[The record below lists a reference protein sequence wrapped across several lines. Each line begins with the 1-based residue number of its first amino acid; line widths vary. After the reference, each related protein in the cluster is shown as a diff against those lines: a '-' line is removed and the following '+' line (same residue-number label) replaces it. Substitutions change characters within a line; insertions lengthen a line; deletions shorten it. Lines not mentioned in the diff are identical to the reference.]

1 MDKMILS
8 FNTEIKEFD
17 EKERSLT
24 ALVSTA
30 TKDRMGEV
38 LIPGG
43 ADLKNYNKNPVVL
56 WAHDY
61 SRPPIG
67 KSMWTKRTQEGVLA
81 KVKFASTP
89 FADEIYQLYKG
100 GFMKAFSVGFLPKEW
115 EDGDGEKKPKRTFSK
130 WEMIEFSAVPV
141 PANPDA
147 LGLALK
153 SGIQL
158 SDEVKKL
165 FEEELPTVEE
175 AIKSETK
182 SEATTTVVNTDNDE
196 YDDMLITLQ
205 EEIKIKDE
213 LIDTLAKENAELRS
227 KLFGALQPKP
237 VPEMSVE
244 QIATLCEQ
252 QFNRAIR
259 KYTGKLD

>member
-1 MDKMILS
+1 MDKQFLDFS
-8 FNTEIKEFD
+8 AEIKSFD

-38 LIPGG
+38 LLPAG

-67 KSMWTKRTQEGVLA
+67 RAMWTKRTQDGVLS
-81 KVKFASTP
+81 KVQFAGTP

-100 GFMKAFSVGFLPKEW
+100 GFMKAFSVGFIPKEW
-115 EDGDGEKKPKRTFSK
+115 EDGDGEKKPKRTFQK

-147 LGLALK
+147 LGLAMK
-153 SGIQL
+153 SGIQI
-158 SDEVKKL
+158 SDEVKK
-165 FEEELPTVEE
+165 FFDEKLPTIEE
-175 AIKSETK
+175 AMAET
-182 SEATTTVVNTDNDE
+182 SSDIEMTTTVVEND
-196 YDDMLITLQ
+196 YDEMVVTLQ
-205 EEIKIKDE
+205 EEIKIKYE
-213 LIDTLAKENAELRS
+213 LINSLAMENAELRL
-227 KLFGALQPKP
+227 KLYSALQPKP
-237 VPEMSVE
+237 VPEMTE
-244 QIATLCEQ
+244 ERIATLCEQ
-252 QFNRAIR
+252 LFVRAIR
-259 KYTGKLD
+259 KHTGKLD